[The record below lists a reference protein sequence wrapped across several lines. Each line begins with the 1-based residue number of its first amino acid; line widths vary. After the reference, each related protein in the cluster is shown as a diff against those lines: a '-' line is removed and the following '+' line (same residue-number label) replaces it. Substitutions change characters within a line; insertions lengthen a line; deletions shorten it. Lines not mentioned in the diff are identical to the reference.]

1 MQKWGLMNLNK
12 EKITHLI
19 QQHTLEH
26 DDLDMQGELANIIK
40 EAQKSYQTTAHD
52 QEVRNLKRV
61 KYRTHLRQAFNDFA
75 DSMKRKY

>member
-1 MQKWGLMNLNK
+1 MNLNK

>member
-1 MQKWGLMNLNK
+1 MKKVYTCFCTDFIHEG
-12 EKITHLI
+12 HL
-19 QQHTLEH
+19 
-26 DDLDMQGELANIIK
+26 NIIK

-75 DSMKRKY
+75 DTMKRKY